1 MIKFVTKEGREFEV
15 DEESFPIRVVP
26 ECETLVNER
35 KLYLNWTYIAV
46 NGEKT
51 RFVKSMNLGR

>member
-1 MIKFVTKEGREFEV
+1 MIKFITKEGREFEV

-26 ECETLVNER
+26 TCETLVNER
-35 KLYLNWTYIAV
+35 KLYINWTYVPV